1 MQKYEVQKEFNGSD
15 ETLLGHQAK
24 GTILS
29 DDTVSKDYL
38 ETLKGLGYI
47 TEKGKATKQIQE
59 DVKSMDDQLVGTVV
73 GGDET
78 GGDETEGDE
87 TEGDDELKNEAGI
100 IDNTVVVG
108 SDETEDDVSMDKD
121 TPDEDDEDD
130 DGVDLDDEVKSSTE
144 EVGTETLA
152 EKLQKA
158 TTKDELKAL
167 AKTQKGLVDATKW
180 NKSVDAI
187 KADLIASAQ

>member
-47 TEKGKATKQIQE
+47 TEKGNATKQIQE

-78 GGDETEGDE
+78 EGDETVGE

-121 TPDEDDEDD
+121 TPDEDDEGD

>member
-47 TEKGKATKQIQE
+47 TEKGNATKQIQE

-73 GGDET
+73 GT
-78 GGDETEGDE
+78 VVGGDETEGDE
-87 TEGDDELKNEAGI
+87 TEGDETDEELKNEAGI

-108 SDETEDDVSMDKD
+108 SDETEEDVDGL
-121 TPDEDDEDD
+121 EFEGD
-130 DGVDLDDEVKSSTE
+130 DGVDLDDEVKPSTE